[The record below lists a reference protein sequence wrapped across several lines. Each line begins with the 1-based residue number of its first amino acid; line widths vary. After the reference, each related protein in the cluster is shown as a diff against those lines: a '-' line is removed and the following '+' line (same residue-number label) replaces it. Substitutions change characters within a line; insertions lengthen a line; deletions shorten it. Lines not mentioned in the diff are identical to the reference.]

1 MKEVEELARG
11 SKDDAEHCLT
21 EERNKMT
28 VDCDQRM
35 AHAVEAREAKMV
47 AALTQLN
54 SQHAAEVFTLRSA
67 HIEEL
72 KVLVSQREEKV
83 TAALQAM
90 KRPFESGKAAIEAT
104 HAQIFKDHRQNI
116 LKV

>member
-1 MKEVEELARG
+1 
-11 SKDDAEHCLT
+11 
-21 EERNKMT
+21 
-28 VDCDQRM
+28 M

-104 HAQIFKDHRQNI
+104 HAQIFKDYRENI
-116 LKV
+116 MKVWAPLEQLQVRDTVNRLQSAFAFGQFVHFLR